1 MRAAN
6 NPHYVEFI
14 SYLRRARLSKG
25 WTQLELAQQLGKPQS
40 YISKIETCE
49 RRLDLIEAARIA
61 LALGLTLDEL
71 LPPGLQSSPEREDQE
86 KGTLS

>member
-6 NPHYVEFI
+6 NPHYIEFV
-14 SYLRRARLSKG
+14 SRLRRARLSKG
-25 WTQLELAQQLGKPQS
+25 WTQIELAQQLGKPQS

-61 LALGLTLDEL
+61 MALDTTLDDL
-71 LPPGLQSSPEREDQE
+71 LPPGLRSFSGGGEMPR
-86 KGTLS
+86 TLS